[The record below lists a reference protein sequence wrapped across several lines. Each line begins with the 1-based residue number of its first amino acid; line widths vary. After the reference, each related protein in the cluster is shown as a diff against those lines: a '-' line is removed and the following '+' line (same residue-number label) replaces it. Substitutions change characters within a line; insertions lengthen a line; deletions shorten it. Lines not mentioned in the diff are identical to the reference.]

1 MERQLLFREK
11 VPKSNTN
18 TVITIPNL
26 TYQGLIL
33 SQIDFQSEQ
42 WFFEVSIKCGANDL
56 VRLGNTY
63 FQHSHSLD
71 LSGFRSRIEDGDK
84 LEMYLKPKQAPK
96 DLDLMICYTYVPSKG
111 SIYHQS
117 SERLCELGSSSNII
131 SDISQSARPTF
142 LHIRCDVE
150 ITQISVVPRFTDPSD
165 SSSDDSE
172 NEVHLK
178 FNGTENKVYDIDFT
192 RPEFTKIMPLLKYYQ
207 LVVKGNSNA
216 DAMIHFMARGYKI

>member
-11 VPKSNTN
+11 IPKSNTN

-26 TYQGLIL
+26 TYQGLVL

-56 VRLGNTY
+56 IRLGNTY

-96 DLDLMICYTYVPSKG
+96 DLDVMICYTYVPSKG

-117 SERLCELGSSSNII
+117 SERLIELGTNTNII
-131 SDISQSARPTF
+131 SDIAQNARPTV
-142 LHIRCDVE
+142 LHIRSDVE
-150 ITQISVVPRFTDPSD
+150 IREISVVPRFTDP
-165 SSSDDSE
+165 E
-172 NEVHLK
+172 NGGDEEGMEVHLK
-178 FNGTENKVYDIDFT
+178 FDGKEGKVYDIDFT
-192 RPEFTKIMPLLKYYQ
+192 RPEFSKIMPLLRYYQ

-216 DAMIHFMARGYKI
+216 DAMIHFMARGFKL